1 MTIPE
6 EVQKEVKTRLK
17 GSNGSIEIMNFTAA
31 SGGCI
36 NNGGRLSTSTGDY
49 FLKWNSATRFPGMFK
64 VEADGL
70 KILADAKAIMIPEVI
85 GFGEG
90 ENYSWILMEHIDSS
104 ARKNNYW
111 QELGH
116 QLASLHRNTAD
127 AYGLDHDNY
136 IGSLPQ
142 ENSYLDNWVEF
153 LISRRYGP
161 MVERALNSGKIGK
174 EEARK
179 FEKLYGK
186 LKNLLVHE
194 QPSLIHGDLWSGNL
208 MVDSE
213 GSPALI
219 DPAVYY
225 GNREKELAYTTLFGG
240 FDAKFYESYQEEWP
254 LEGGYHD
261 RFQIYNLYPL
271 MVHVNLFGGGYISQV
286 NQILKRYA

>member
-6 EVQKEVKTRLK
+6 EVQQEVRIRLK
-17 GSNGSIEIMNFTAA
+17 GSNGGVEITNFTAA

-64 VEADGL
+64 MEADGL
-70 KILADAKAIMIPEVI
+70 KILADARAIKIPEVI
-85 GFGEG
+85 AFGEG
-90 ENYSWILMEHIDSS
+90 ENYSWILMEYIDSS
-104 ARKNNYW
+104 ARKSTYW
-111 QELGH
+111 QELGR
-116 QLASLHRNTAD
+116 QLAALHHKSAH
-127 AYGLDHDNY
+127 AYGLDHNNY

-142 ENSYLDNWVEF
+142 DNSYLDNWVEF
-153 LISRRYGP
+153 LISRRYEP
-161 MVERALNSGKIGK
+161 MVERALNSGKMGK
-174 EEARK
+174 EDARN

-194 QPSLIHGDLWSGNL
+194 PPSLIHGDLWSGNL
-208 MVDSE
+208 MTDGK

-225 GNREKELAYTTLFGG
+225 ANREKELAYTTLFGG
-240 FDAKFYESYQEEWP
+240 FDAQFYQSYQEEWP

-261 RFQIYNLYPL
+261 RFEVYNLYPL
-271 MVHVNLFGGGYISQV
+271 MVHVNLFGGSYLSQV
-286 NQILKRYA
+286 KNILKRYV